1 MHATMQDVP
10 LTLTAILAGING
22 TFGAST
28 VTTYTGPGT
37 DPQTATYTEVAAH
50 AAQLANG
57 LAGLGITSG
66 DRVATF
72 MWNSQEHL
80 ETYLAVPCSG
90 AVLHTLNIRLTAS
103 QLGYIATNAGDKIL
117 IVDASLIGTL
127 QPALALMPTIE
138 TVIVAGRSTEA
149 DLTTLS
155 SLVPDV
161 IRYDDLLANQAASFE
176 WPSVDEHSAA
186 AMCYTSGTTGDPKGV
201 VYSHRSLYLHALAA
215 CTANI
220 LGISCHDRVL
230 PIVPMFHVNA
240 WGIPYASLMAGAALI
255 LPGPH
260 LKPAA
265 LVDMISQHR
274 ATVSAGVPTVFS
286 DTLQWLRTNPG
297 HSINTLRRV
306 LCGGAAAPVSLI
318 TAFRDELAVPLIQAW
333 GMTETS
339 PIVTVTDLPGDTSA
353 NDEVRILASTGRFQ
367 FGTEGRIV
375 DDTGAVL
382 PRDGQSVGEVQVRG
396 PWITGSYYGG
406 IDAANFS
413 TDPDDRIWLHTG
425 DIGHISPDGY
435 LTLTDRA
442 KDIIKSGGEW
452 ISSVHLE
459 TTLAGH
465 PDVVDAA
472 VIGVPDPRWDE
483 RPLALITLRPGT
495 DTRPQDLKD
504 WLSTRVQRWSLPER
518 WAIVDTIA
526 RTGVGKY
533 DKKALRRQ
541 FHSGDLPV
549 TELPR

>member
-1 MHATMQDVP
+1 MHSTMQDVP
-10 LTLTAILAGING
+10 LTLTAILAGIDG
-22 TFGAST
+22 SFGEST
-28 VTTYTGPGT
+28 VTTYTGSDT
-37 DPQTATYTEVAAH
+37 EAQTTTYTEVARR
-50 AAQLANG
+50 AAQLANS
-57 LAGLGITSG
+57 LAELGISHG

-72 MWNSQEHL
+72 MWNTQEHL

-90 AVLHTLNIRLTAS
+90 AVLHTLNIRLTPQ
-103 QLGYIATNAGDKIL
+103 QLGYIATDAGDKIL
-117 IVDASLIGTL
+117 IVDSTLIKTVR
-127 QPALALMPTIE
+127 PALALMPTIE
-138 TVIVAGRSTEA
+138 TVIVAGPSTDA
-149 DLTTLS
+149 
-155 SLVPDV
+155 
-161 IRYDDLLANQAASFE
+161 DLLALSDLAPEVKRYDRLLADHADIFE
-176 WPSVDEHSAA
+176 WPTLDEHSAA

-201 VYSHRSLYLHALAA
+201 VYSHRSLYLHALSA

-260 LKPAA
+260 LKPEA

-274 ATVSAGVPTVFS
+274 ATVSAGVPTILN
-286 DTLQWLRTNPG
+286 DILQWMRANSG
-297 HSINTLRRV
+297 HSIDSLRRV

-318 TAFRDELAVPLIQAW
+318 TAFRDELAAPLIQAW

-339 PIVTVTDLPGDTSA
+339 PIVTVTDLAANTSA
-353 NDEVRILASTGRFQ
+353 EHAERLLSTTGRFQ
-367 FGTEGRIV
+367 FATQGRIV
-375 DDTGAVL
+375 DETGTVL
-382 PRDGQSVGEVQVRG
+382 PRDGHSVGEIQVHG

-406 IDAANFS
+406 IDESSFS
-413 TDPDDRIWLHTG
+413 TDPDGRRWLHTG
-425 DIGHISPDGY
+425 DIGHISADGY

-442 KDIIKSGGEW
+442 KDVIKSGGEW

-465 PDVVDAA
+465 PDVLDAA

-483 RPLALITLRPGT
+483 RPLALISLRPGT
-495 DTRPQDLKD
+495 RTGPQDLKD
-504 WLSTRVQRWSLPER
+504 WLSTRVPRWSLPER
-518 WAIVDTIA
+518 WAIVETIA

-533 DKKALRRQ
+533 DKKTLRQQ
-541 FHSGDLPV
+541 FNAGDLSV